1 MITYIHLDKKTNDI
15 QAFGSIRKLSEV
27 TNINEDSLYY
37 VFSKQAL
44 KELETDN
51 FRIVKREILKS
62 SRNG

>member
-15 QAFGSIRKLSEV
+15 QAFGSIRKLADV
-27 TNINEDSLYY
+27 TKISEDSLYY